1 MLFQKKIIIIIIV
14 KNGKTMLSNRTKER
28 KKKINEDYSS
38 YLYGYK
44 REKKKNIYIYIYI
57 YIYIISQTCCKEWV
71 KDKKR
76 SIVERKE
83 TVRISHVCHRNSA
96 VKEKEKKTQ

>member
-1 MLFQKKIIIIIIV
+1 MGRPCCPIEP
-14 KNGKTMLSNRTKER
+14 RRE

-44 REKKKNIYIYIYI
+44 REKKKYI

>member
-1 MLFQKKIIIIIIV
+1 
-14 KNGKTMLSNRTKER
+14 MLSNRTKE

-44 REKKKNIYIYIYI
+44 REKKKYI
-57 YIYIISQTCCKEWV
+57 YIYIISQTCYKEWV

>member
-1 MLFQKKIIIIIIV
+1 MGRPCCPIEP
-14 KNGKTMLSNRTKER
+14 RR
-28 KKKINEDYSS
+28 KKKSMKTIPPIFTAI
-38 YLYGYK
+38 
-44 REKKKNIYIYIYI
+44 REKRRN
-57 YIYIISQTCCKEWV
+57 IYIISQTCCKEWV